1 MPDPGN
7 DVEILFDPFPKQM
20 EFLEAVFSG
29 KYTVI
34 MYGGAIRGGKTFA
47 GLGVLILLCKKYPKS
62 RWAVVRKDLQVIKK
76 NTLPS
81 WNKIKPTNFIKS
93 YNQDTQT
100 VTFKNNSQIIFFG
113 ENYDDD
119 KDLDRWRGLEVNGF
133 LLEETEIQQAT
144 FYKAIERAGTHVIA
158 NKPKPLIICTCN
170 PSRGFVKEL
179 FYDRHKNN
187 TLPDKWLYIQSK
199 IFDNPYVYED
209 TDFMDN
215 LRFMPRYD
223 YDVFVNGN
231 WDIQKKTGAE
241 FYKEFSLDHQVKKLR
256 YNPQLP
262 VWIVID
268 ENVNPYF
275 PCTIWQFDG
284 NDSNCIREF
293 ALKNPKNTTRDL
305 AFEVDSWLKGIGH
318 EAGEIISGDATS
330 QKEDVKQEKGVNL
343 FVLIKNEFNKLGRLP
358 SIRVQKSNPNVVTRQ
373 QFMNTLFYN
382 QNRNEPYH
390 GLRVFYDIDCK
401 LTIEDM
407 QNVKESP
414 KDKGGKHKEESKD
427 PDSGIS
433 SQKYG
438 HMSDTSDY
446 AICLA
451 RASEY
456 ELFLRGGKSFE
467 NISTGKRTSK
477 NGW

>member
-1 MPDPGN
+1 MEQQN
-7 DVEILFDPFPKQM
+7 NVEVLFDPFPKQI

-47 GLGVLILLCKKYPKS
+47 GLGALILLCKKYPKS
-62 RWAVVRKDLQVIKK
+62 RWAIVRKDLQVIKK

-81 WNKIKPTNFIKS
+81 WNKIKPVNFIQS

-100 VTFKNNSQIIFFG
+100 ITFKNGSQIIFFG

-133 LLEETEIQQAT
+133 LLEETEIQQAS
-144 FYKAIERAGTHVIA
+144 FYKAIERAGTHVIP

-170 PSRGFVKEL
+170 PSRGYVKEL
-179 FYDRHKNN
+179 FYDRHKNG

-199 IFDNPYVYED
+199 IFDNPYVSQD
-209 TDFMDN
+209 QDFMDN

-241 FYKEFSLDHQVKKLR
+241 FYKEFSLDHQIKKIE
-256 YNPQLP
+256 YNPALP

-275 PCTIWQFDG
+275 PCTIWQFPGQD
-284 NDSNCIREF
+284 NNCIKEF
-293 ALKNPKNTTRDL
+293 ALKNPRNTTRDL
-305 AFEVDSWLKGIGH
+305 AVEVDAWLKSIGH
-318 EAGEIISGDATS
+318 SAGEIISGDATS
-330 QKEDVKQEKGVNL
+330 QKEDVKQQKGNNL
-343 FVLIKNEFNKLGRLP
+343 FVLVKNEFNKLGRSP
-358 SIRVQKSNPNVVTRQ
+358 SIRVAPSNPNVVARQ
-373 QFMNTLFYN
+373 QFINTIFYN
-382 QNRNEPYH
+382 QNRNEPYK
-390 GLRVFYDIDCK
+390 GLRVFYDVDCK

-414 KDKGGKHKEESKD
+414 KDAGKHKELSTD

-456 ELFLRGGKSFE
+456 ELYLRGGKSFD
-467 NISTGKRTSK
+467 NVATGKRATR